1 MKFYLIYSN
10 QFALGNKPIGIA
22 SLAATLKQNGHSFRL
37 MDCTQFDLRHSDNDS
52 NKIGEISLQFKPPS
66 NPERLPQRQEVN
78 ISRLCEIIAADID
91 DFKPDMIGLSALTDD
106 IPLGIPILRR
116 IRPIFPKI
124 PMIVG
129 GVHATVDPGGMIKE
143 DCIDVVCVGEGEGTI
158 LDVANAVDKRQP
170 LDHIQNLWVKK
181 EDGSVIKN
189 GLRPFIVDMDTLP
202 FPDWSIYPQTAFY
215 KPYHGRVYKYGDF
228 EMSRGCPYKCSYC
241 INVGLQE
248 LYKVQDNPNSYHRE
262 KSLPRVMKEIRL
274 AMDTYG
280 IEFLKFWDETF
291 LLMNPKRLEEFGEL
305 YSKEIGLPYVIETTA
320 ASINARTAYI
330 LKKTNCRSASLG
342 METGSADLR
351 KGILMKPT
359 ENQVYIDA
367 FKLMKENGLRPV
379 SFNML
384 GLPYESKEDLFR
396 TVMLNRLGGTE
407 SQSVGIFYPYKGT
420 PIRNY
425 IQSKGLMDEDYE
437 YTTLKQ
443 ENFTTFTATLPS
455 VIKNASVTKEEL
467 LSYKELFPLYVHLP
481 IRLWALIDH
490 CKNERGP
497 FVDYLLLNLRRVL
510 FFVLFKEDP
519 ENHLSRL
526 ESIRHAVRITP
537 AQVDE
542 LFSSPLA
549 LAFKA
554 QEPDVYRILIAG
566 WLGSEHVRRFSD
578 LFEKIMTGR
587 LRPEVVPP
595 ENLDEWLGLQSGEAQ
610 LRAIR
615 KELIDIAKLEAQN
628 FSAQRS

>member
-10 QFALGNKPIGIA
+10 QFAVGNKPIGIA
-22 SLAATLKQNGHSFRL
+22 SLASVLKQNGHSFRL
-37 MDCTQFDLRHSDNDS
+37 MDCTQFDLRHSGSDS

-66 NPERLPQRQEVN
+66 NPERLPKRREVN
-78 ISRLCEIIAADID
+78 FTQLCEIIAADID
-91 DFKPDMIGLSALTDD
+91 AFKPDMIGLSALTDD
-106 IPLGIPILRR
+106 IPLGIPIMRR

-143 DCIDVVCVGEGEGTI
+143 DCIDVVCVGEGEGAI
-158 LDVANAVDKRQP
+158 LDIATAVDKKEP
-170 LDHIQNLWVKK
+170 LDNIQNLWVKK
-181 EDGSVIKN
+181 ADGHVIKN
-189 GLRPFIVDMDTLP
+189 GLRPFIADMDTLP
-202 FPDWSIYPQTAFY
+202 FPDWSIYPETAFY

-248 LYKVQDNPNSYHRE
+248 LYKVQDDPNAYHRE

-274 AMDTYG
+274 AMDNYG

-291 LLMNPKRLEEFGEL
+291 LLMHAQRLEEFGDL
-305 YSKEIGLPYVIETTA
+305 YSKEIGLPYVIETTSS
-320 ASINARTAYI
+320 SITRRTVHI

-342 METGSADLR
+342 LETGSADLR

-367 FKLMKENGLRPV
+367 FKLMKENGIRPV

-384 GLPYESKEDLFR
+384 GLPHESKEDLFR
-396 TVMLNRLGGTE
+396 TIVLNRLGGTE

-425 IQSKGLMDEDYE
+425 IQSKGMMDEDYE

-443 ENFTTFTATLPS
+443 ENFTTFTATLAS
-455 VIKNASVTKEEL
+455 VVKNASVTKAEL

-481 IRLWALIDH
+481 IRLWALIDY
-490 CKNERGP
+490 CKNNRGP
-497 FVDYLLLNLRRVL
+497 FVDYLLFNLRRVL
-510 FFVLFKEDP
+510 FFALFNEDP
-519 ENHLSRL
+519 ESYLSQL
-526 ESIRHAVRITP
+526 DSVRHAVRIDP
-537 AQVDE
+537 REVAQS
-542 LFSSPLA
+542 FSSPEA

-554 QEPDVYRILIAG
+554 KEPDVYRILIAG
-566 WLGSEHVRRFSD
+566 WLGQEHAREFSA
-578 LFEKIMTGR
+578 LFDQIMSGR
-587 LRPEVVPP
+587 LLPEVVLP
-595 ENLDEWLGLQSGEAQ
+595 ENIHDWLGLQKDEAS

-615 KELIDIAKLEAQN
+615 RELVDIAKLEARN
-628 FSAQRS
+628 FAA